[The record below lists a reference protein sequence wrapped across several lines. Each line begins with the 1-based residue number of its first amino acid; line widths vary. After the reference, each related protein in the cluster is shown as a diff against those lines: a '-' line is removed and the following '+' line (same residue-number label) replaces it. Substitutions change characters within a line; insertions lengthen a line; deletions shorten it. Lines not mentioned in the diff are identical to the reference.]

1 MKKIRVK
8 TVIYDRTTM
17 EYVQKNITHTI
28 SDELADLIQKELS
41 GSDGSAFEVHGFGSG
56 EFGDGKIPGIRTQLC
71 SQKRFAI
78 DPQFHVIDEE
88 GKEIA
93 GWMGL

>member
-28 SDELADLIQKELS
+28 SDELAALIQKELS
-41 GSDGSAFEVHGFGSG
+41 ESDGSAFEVHGFGSG
-56 EFGDGKIPGIRTQLC
+56 ESGDGKIPGLRTPLC

-88 GKEIA
+88 GKEVA

>member
-28 SDELADLIQKELS
+28 SDELAALIQKELS
-41 GSDGSAFEVHGFGSG
+41 ESDGSAFEVHGFGS
-56 EFGDGKIPGIRTQLC
+56 
-71 SQKRFAI
+71 
-78 DPQFHVIDEE
+78 
-88 GKEIA
+88 
-93 GWMGL
+93 

>member
-28 SDELADLIQKELS
+28 SDELAALIQKELS
-41 GSDGSAFEVHGFGSG
+41 ESDGSAFEVHGFGSG
-56 EFGDGKIPGIRTQLC
+56 ESGDGKIPGLRTPLC